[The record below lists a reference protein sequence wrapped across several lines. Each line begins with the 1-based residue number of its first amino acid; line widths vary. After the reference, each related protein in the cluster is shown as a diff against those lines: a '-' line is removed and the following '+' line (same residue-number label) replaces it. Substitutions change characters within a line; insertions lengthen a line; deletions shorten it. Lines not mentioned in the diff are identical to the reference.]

1 MPYFCQI
8 INNNDAK
15 KKNILK
21 SIIIRLD
28 MTNFDSNGE
37 IDKDQ
42 FVQMQNEKARINKV
56 IHVIFTK

>member
-1 MPYFCQI
+1 
-8 INNNDAK
+8 
-15 KKNILK
+15 
-21 SIIIRLD
+21 

>member
-8 INNNDAK
+8 INNNDA

-28 MTNFDSNGE
+28 MTNFYSNGE

-56 IHVIFTK
+56 VHVNFTK